1 MVNKVFLS
9 GVVDGRV
16 EEIGREG
23 MAKRVVFDL
32 RVEHKTRAGVVKRE
46 SYRINAWN
54 KCAEY
59 CLQNLATGMRV
70 ALQGRLSQR
79 ILYVGDRPVTLTEV
93 ALNEVLVPKTN
104 DDLAEEAL

>member
-16 EEIGREG
+16 EDIGRG
-23 MAKRVVFDL
+23 GRAHVVFDI
-32 RVEHKTRAGVVKRE
+32 RVEHRTRAGEVKSE

-54 KCAEY
+54 RCAEY
-59 CLQNLATGMRV
+59 CLENLSTGMRV

-93 ALNEVLVPKTN
+93 ALNEVLVPEN
-104 DDLAEEAL
+104 ASCAG